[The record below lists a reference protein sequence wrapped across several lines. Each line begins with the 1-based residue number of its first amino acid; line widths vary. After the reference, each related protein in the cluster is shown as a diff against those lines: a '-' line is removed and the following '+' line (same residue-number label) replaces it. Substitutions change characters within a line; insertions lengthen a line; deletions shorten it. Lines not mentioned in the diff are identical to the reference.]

1 MQDLIMNAP
10 ADIDE
15 TILKILRESHEP
27 LSTYD
32 IAKRLDISWS
42 TANVHLK
49 DLLLKNLVKSKEEM
63 IKSKRRVVWWIEQRT
78 IGKYLKN

>member
-1 MQDLIMNAP
+1 MNTP
-10 ADIDE
+10 TDIDE
-15 TILKILRESHEP
+15 TILKILRESREP

-32 IAKRLDISWS
+32 IAKKLDISWS

-49 DLLLKNLVKSKEEM
+49 DLLLKDAVKNREEM
-63 IKSKRRVVWWIEQRT
+63 VKSKRRVVWWIEQRT

>member
-1 MQDLIMNAP
+1 MNTP
-10 ADIDE
+10 SLSEMDE
-15 TILKILRESHEP
+15 TIIKILRETPEP
-27 LSTYD
+27 LSTYE
-32 IAKRLDISWS
+32 IAKELNISWS

-78 IGKYLKN
+78 IGKFFEK